1 MGIESKFFEY
11 NEWEECGDWGIQFY
25 NCVLTSDINDELVKG
40 FCVDTIYINFETG
53 VMEFYMTDY
62 DNCDIEED
70 YEDDLIFKCELEFNI
85 IKG

>member
-1 MGIESKFFEY
+1 
-11 NEWEECGDWGIQFY
+11 
-25 NCVLTSDINDELVKG
+25 
-40 FCVDTIYINFETG
+40 
-53 VMEFYMTDY
+53 MTDY